1 MAVQYM
7 MHLGIC
13 VRDLERSIRFY
24 RDGLGFEEAG
34 GLEIAGEPTA
44 TLVELPGLELR
55 AVYLDRDGM
64 RIELLHY
71 PSLGTVGSA
80 ERRPM
85 NQPGLTHLALRVD
98 NLEETIAKLE
108 PLGATLLEH
117 TRIYDEK
124 YDSHIVYMTDPDGTR
139 LEVVQVPNDPTR

>member
-1 MAVQYM
+1 MAVQYV

-24 RDGLGFEEAG
+24 RDGLAFEEAG
-34 GLEIAGEPTA
+34 ELKIAGEPTA
-44 TLVELPGLELR
+44 TLVEVPGLALH
-55 AVYLDRDGM
+55 AVYLERDGI

-71 PSLGTVGSA
+71 SSPGTVGNA

-98 NLEETIAKLE
+98 DLDETIAKLT
-108 PLGATLLEH
+108 PLGATILEH

-124 YDSHIVYMTDPDGTR
+124 FESHIIYITDPDGTR
-139 LEVVQVPNDPTR
+139 LEIIEVPNDPTR